1 MSLKRSPRHGESW
14 TSNFWVLN
22 SKSEC
27 FFEVFFRKKRWN
39 KPSHTQKLLKPLWE
53 SSPLYSNI
61 YIYIYIIR
69 NIFRMLP
76 LPIVA
81 NEDLGWSLGPRNLI
95 LSWKFTPDIFKTQLL
110 SLPPATNDLPLLV
123 NDTSVTR
130 SRHVATNHYCGAQT
144 APAIWRITTFWSFH
158 LELHD
163 KKLQIQKNP
172 FLMSRSWCH
181 VRSLYIFKLPK
192 WT

>member
-1 MSLKRSPRHGESW
+1 MVRAGPRISGCWTLNLSAFLKSFSA
-14 TSNFWVLN
+14 
-22 SKSEC
+22 
-27 FFEVFFRKKRWN
+27 KKDEIN
-39 KPSHTQKLLKPLWE
+39 LHILKN
-53 SSPLYSNI
+53 YSNLYGRVLHFI
-61 YIYIYIIR
+61 LTYIYIYIIR